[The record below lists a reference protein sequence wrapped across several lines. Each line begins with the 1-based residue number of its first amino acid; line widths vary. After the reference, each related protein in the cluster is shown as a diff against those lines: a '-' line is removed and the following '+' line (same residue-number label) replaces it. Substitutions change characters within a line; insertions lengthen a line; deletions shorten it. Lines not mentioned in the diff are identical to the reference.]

1 MNLVYLISFPER
13 EAKNIFPCYYI
24 GSKIDAIFDGTNIID
39 SAGKIYTGSVSSSY
53 SDEYFELIKT
63 TKYTVKILAETI
75 LDPRKLE
82 RFFQL
87 KVKAKSN
94 IKYFNKAYADENTL
108 ISAKGYG
115 TYKNVLTGKIVKL
128 SQSEIT
134 PDYVG
139 IRKGYKHSSD
149 VKYKISNS
157 MKIHWTDE
165 KKLKLSNKMKLKY
178 LDCSYA
184 KKFSDIMNSES
195 VRSKISKSQ
204 KELWN
209 NVERRQRASI
219 QATVRN
225 NLPEFKSKF
234 RKSKARGTWI
244 EHEDELKSLWH
255 AYGKP
260 SYNKFRKIA
269 VANGFNDESY
279 QGAVRSWSNYY
290 VNRKLK

>member
-1 MNLVYLISFPER
+1 M
-13 EAKNIFPCYYI
+13 KN
-24 GSKIDAIFDGTNIID
+24 
-39 SAGKIYTGSVSSSY
+39 
-53 SDEYFELIKT
+53 
-63 TKYTVKILAETI
+63 
-75 LDPRKLE
+75 
-82 RFFQL
+82 
-87 KVKAKSN
+87 
-94 IKYFNKAYADENTL
+94 
-108 ISAKGYG
+108 
-115 TYKNVLTGKIVKL
+115 
-128 SQSEIT
+128 
-134 PDYVG
+134 
-139 IRKGYKHSSD
+139 
-149 VKYKISNS
+149 
-157 MKIHWTDE
+157 HWTDE

-209 NVERRQRASI
+209 NAERRQRASI

-244 EHEDELKSLWH
+244 EHEDELKTLWH